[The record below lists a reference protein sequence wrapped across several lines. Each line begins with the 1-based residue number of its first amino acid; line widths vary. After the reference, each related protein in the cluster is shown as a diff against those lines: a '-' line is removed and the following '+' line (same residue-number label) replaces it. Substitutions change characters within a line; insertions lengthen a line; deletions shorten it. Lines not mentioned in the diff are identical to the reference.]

1 MGFPAHKDNSP
12 HLNQHLYLRFRGFA
26 LAGKTVSFYL
36 VLSLLLALT
45 ACGGGSSSTS
55 TPPPVPSTGASPPP
69 PTGGGGTS
77 PVTTPQVVTVAAG
90 VPISGIDINVS
101 TPASSTPPN
110 AQVLGVSAVGGG
122 GTASDVGATISR
134 GSTMKV
140 LLFGPGLDG
149 SMTVTIGGPQ
159 DIAISNIRSI
169 TATDKTPGIAFD
181 AAVSSSA
188 ALGARSVILRTANDD
203 ITTFTGGLEVVP

>member
-1 MGFPAHKDNSP
+1 MV
-12 HLNQHLYLRFRGFA
+12 
-26 LAGKTVSFYL
+26 GKTVFFYL

-45 ACGGGSSSTS
+45 ACGGGSSST
-55 TPPPVPSTGASPPP
+55 TPPAPSTGASPPP
-69 PTGGGGTS
+69 PTGGATS
-77 PVTTPQVVTVAAG
+77 PVATPQVVTVAAG